1 MTRKAMAVF
10 AIFTF
15 TFALASGSSGSA
27 RANLVLNGGL
37 DLYTPGTLFNPPF
50 PAGDLQYSPVTNWT
64 SPLLNLSGT
73 TTGNLLYLPGTGD
86 TTGSLYYNTGL
97 GGPVATA
104 FALWGPNNGSN
115 NGLPATSPAGGN
127 YLALD
132 SDPLFNGTLSQTING
147 LSVGQPYQLDFWW
160 AGAQL
165 SLTTGATTDQLQVS
179 LGNQTQST
187 AVVANPSQ
195 GFTGWM
201 FQTLY
206 FTAQNNSEV
215 LSFLAVGGPSGLP
228 PFVLL
233 DGVNLNAVPEPSTL
247 LTASLAVGLFG
258 IGAARRLRRRNT
270 AAV

>member
-1 MTRKAMAVF
+1 MSQHRCLVSDAQPANG
-10 AIFTF
+10 I
-15 TFALASGSSGSA
+15 ASGHHALKSAGHTLHVPIGVHPSGH
-27 RANLVLNGGL
+27 
-37 DLYTPGTLFNPPF
+37 
-50 PAGDLQYSPVTNWT
+50 
-64 SPLLNLSGT
+64 
-73 TTGNLLYLPGTGD
+73 
-86 TTGSLYYNTGL
+86 
-97 GGPVATA
+97 
-104 FALWGPNNGSN
+104 
-115 NGLPATSPAGGN
+115 
-127 YLALD
+127 
-132 SDPLFNGTLSQTING
+132 
-147 LSVGQPYQLDFWW
+147 GQPYQLDFWW